1 MTPHRVAMN
10 SRIPALRVHAAN
22 AAPLHTDGDFVLYWM
37 IAARRTH
44 ANFALERA
52 IEHARVLGKPLVVF
66 EPLRVGYRWASDRL
80 HRFVIDG
87 MADHA
92 PRFAAAGITYLPYV
106 EPREGAGSGLL
117 AALAERACV
126 VVTDEYPC
134 FFLPAMVAAA
144 ARRCPVRLEQIDGN
158 GLLPLRAAQRGYDRA
173 FDFRRHLQ
181 KTLVPHLAEAPLP
194 DPLASLRT
202 APLARLAALPAA
214 VATFPS
220 PVEAL
225 LVGDV
230 AAMAALPIDHAVAP
244 VPYRGGEVA
253 GRMRVKEFVARR
265 LARYTERNHPD
276 ADAASG
282 LSPYLHFGHV
292 SAHEVFAALSDAED
306 WSPERVSARVTAQ
319 ARGFWGMSEAAEAFF
334 DELVTWREVSLN
346 TAFFRA
352 DYDRYEG
359 LPGWARA
366 TLEAHANDP
375 RPYTYALPALEA
387 AHTHDPIWNAA
398 QRELVR
404 EGRIHNDLRMLWGKK
419 ILEWSATPRE
429 AFDTL
434 VHLNNK
440 YAVDGRDP
448 SSYAG
453 IAWVLGRYDRPW
465 PERAIYGVVRTMSS
479 DSTRKKVTLDRYLA
493 RFR

>member
-1 MTPHRVAMN
+1 MQSRV
-10 SRIPALRVHAAN
+10 PTLRLHVAN
-22 AAPLHTDGDFVLYWM
+22 AAPLRPEGAYVLYWM

-52 IEHARVLGKPLVVF
+52 IEHARALGRPLVVF
-66 EPLRVGYRWASDRL
+66 EPLRAGYRWASDRL
-80 HRFVIDG
+80 HRFAIDG
-87 MADHA
+87 MVDQGA
-92 PRFAAAGITYLPYV
+92 RFGDAGITYLPYV
-106 EPREGAGSGLL
+106 EPAPGAGSGLL
-117 AALAERACV
+117 AALAARACV
-126 VVTDEYPC
+126 VVTDEFPC

-144 ARRCPVRLEQIDGN
+144 AARCPVRLEQIDGN
-158 GLLPLRAAQRGYDRA
+158 GLLPLRAAPRAYDRA
-173 FDFRRHLQ
+173 FDFRRLLQ
-181 KTLVPHLAEAPLP
+181 KTLVPHLAETPLP
-194 DPLASLRT
+194 DPLAPLRA
-202 APLARLAALPAA
+202 APLPRLAALPETVTSRWAA
-214 VATFPS
+214 APA
-220 PVEAL
+220 AL
-225 LVGDV
+225 LAGDP
-230 AAMAALPIDHAVAP
+230 AALAALPIDHAVAP

-253 GRMRVKEFVARR
+253 GRARLREFFARR
-265 LARYTERNHPD
+265 LARYAERNHPD

-292 SAHEVFAALSDAED
+292 SAHEVFAALADHED

-319 ARGFWGMSEAAEAFF
+319 ARGFWGMSEAAESFF

-346 TAFFRA
+346 TSFLRG

-366 TLEAHANDP
+366 TLELHGSDP
-375 RPYTYALPALEA
+375 RPYVYARPALEA

-398 QRELVR
+398 QRELIR
-404 EGRIHNDLRMLWGKK
+404 EGRIHNYLRMLWGKK

-434 VHLNNK
+434 VELNNK

-465 PERAIYGVVRTMSS
+465 PERAVYGVVRSMSS
-479 DSTRKKVTLDRYLA
+479 DSTRKKVTLDRYLS